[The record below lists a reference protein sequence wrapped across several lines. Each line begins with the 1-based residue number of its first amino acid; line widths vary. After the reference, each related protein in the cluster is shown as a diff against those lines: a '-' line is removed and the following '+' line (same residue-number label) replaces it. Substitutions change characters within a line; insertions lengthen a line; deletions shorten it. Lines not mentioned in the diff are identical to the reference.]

1 MTSPPNITPPSLAR
15 RHREATRRIGK
26 LYSWLGSRYDGLIT
40 ARVLPLVV
48 RGGRETVAQWVRG
61 QQPAAPVLDL
71 PTGTGEYLGL
81 LPAPAVGVDLARG
94 MLEAASAR
102 HRNAVL
108 VQGDAFC
115 LPFPDGAFATV
126 VTILGLHLLPRPAAV
141 VPEMARVLRPGGI
154 LLGAVPL
161 LSPYVP
167 TPRAFRRILD
177 VAGLEVEVIE
187 RRRLLVVFRAR
198 VVRSGSA

>member
-1 MTSPPNITPPSLAR
+1 MTSSPVTTTPSLAR
-15 RHREATRRIGK
+15 RHREATRQIGK
-26 LYSWLGSRYDGLIT
+26 LYSWLGARYDGLVT
-40 ARVLPLVV
+40 TWVLPVVV
-48 RGGRETVAQWVRG
+48 RGGREAVAGWLRD
-61 QQPAAPVLDL
+61 QQPAPPVLDI

-94 MLEAASAR
+94 MLEAADTR
-102 HRNAVL
+102 HPNAVL
-108 VQGDAFC
+108 VQGDAFQ

-141 VPEMARVLRPGGI
+141 IPEMARVLRPGGV

-161 LSPYVP
+161 MSPYLP

-177 VAGLEVEVIE
+177 VPGLEIEIVE

-198 VVRSGSA
+198 AVGSG